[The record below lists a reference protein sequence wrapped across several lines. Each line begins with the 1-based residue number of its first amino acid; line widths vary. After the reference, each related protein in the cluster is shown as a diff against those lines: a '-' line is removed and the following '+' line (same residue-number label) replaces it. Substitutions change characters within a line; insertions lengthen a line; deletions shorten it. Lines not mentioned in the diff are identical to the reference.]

1 MKKTLL
7 QDSRFAASRGALISL
22 ALVLI
27 TLAAYWQ
34 VGQFDFVHYD
44 DDRYVFQNP
53 RVLTGLKP
61 ENIVWAFQTLHTGNW
76 HPLTWLS
83 LMADAQLFGLNAG
96 GYHLVNLLFHLLNIL
111 LLYSVLRMTTGS
123 VWRSAAVASLFA
135 LHPLHVE
142 SVAWVAER
150 KDVLCTFF
158 LLLTL
163 LAYARYAKTPG
174 YKTYLPVVLCFTLGL
189 LAKPMVV
196 TLPFVLLLMD
206 CWPLKRLAIG
216 VGAKPAKSEGNPA
229 AKSIGGLLYEKLP
242 LFALTAG
249 SILVTLLAQRAEIVA
264 MQRLPIPL
272 RISNALVSYCDYLLK
287 TPWPIPLAILYPHP
301 EGIPP
306 WQAIA
311 AAVILLTITALAAR
325 TARSRPYLLVGW
337 LWYLGTLV
345 PVIGIIQVGVQ
356 SMADRY
362 TYIPL
367 IGIFIAAVWLLSE
380 WTSRPGYQKYA
391 LPTLWLA
398 TAAFLFTVTQAQL
411 EHWRNSEALFSHA
424 LAVTKNN
431 YVMHTNM
438 GALLAIRGNL
448 PGAIS
453 QYGEALKIRPDDLEA
468 NYNLG
473 NLLLRQGK
481 FGEAIPFYG
490 AAIRS
495 KPDFAPARNNLGIA
509 LGQNGEQERAL
520 DQFREAV
527 RLDPGYQ
534 EARNNLKIALA
545 RLEKTKE
552 PILPKPPA
560 EAAKT
565 GDTLRQ
571 GVPVTADAQLK
582 AGIALVEKG
591 DLAGAIDRFKAA
603 LKRDPNHYDANV
615 HLGLSLAHQRNFDE
629 AIPLFR
635 KAIQINP
642 KRVEIY
648 NSLGVALA
656 NTGKIDEAISQL
668 KKAIKLDPHFAK
680 AHNSLGVILAK
691 SGKIE
696 EGLSH
701 LQEAVRLQPDYPEAK
716 KNLEIMQGIKGR
728 D

>member
-1 MKKTLL
+1 MKKTSLR
-7 QDSRFAASRGALISL
+7 DSSFAVSRGALICL
-22 ALVLI
+22 ALALLTV
-27 TLAAYWQ
+27 AAYWQ
-34 VGQFDFVHYD
+34 VHTFDFVSYD
-44 DDRYVFQNP
+44 DDRYVLQNP
-53 RVLTGLKP
+53 HVHTGLKP
-61 ENIVWAFQTLHTGNW
+61 ENIGWAFKSMHASNW

-83 LMADAQLFGLNAG
+83 LMLDAQIFGLNAG
-96 GYHLVNLLFHLLNIL
+96 GYHVVNLLFHIFNTIL
-111 LLYSVLRMTTGS
+111 LYIMLHAMTGAP
-123 VWRSAAVASLFA
+123 WRSAAVAVLFA

-142 SVAWVAER
+142 SVAWTAER
-150 KDVLCTFF
+150 KDVLSTFF
-158 LLLTL
+158 MMLTL
-163 LAYARYAKTPG
+163 SCYVRYARTPG
-174 YKTYLPVVLCFTLGL
+174 YKTYLPIVFFFALGL

-196 TLPFVLLLMD
+196 TLPFVLLLLD
-206 CWPLKRLAIG
+206 YWPLKRFGLDIS
-216 VGAKPAKSEGNPA
+216 AKPLKDEANATAKKMGR
-229 AKSIGGLLYEKLP
+229 LLFEKLP
-242 LFALTAG
+242 LFGLAAI
-249 SILVTLLAQRAEIVA
+249 SVVVTLLAQRAEIVT
-264 MQRLPIPL
+264 MQYLPVSL
-272 RISNALVSYCDYLLK
+272 RISNALVSYCGYLGK
-287 TPWPIPLAILYPHP
+287 AIWPIPLTVLYPHP
-301 EGIPP
+301 EFIPL
-306 WQAIA
+306 WQTIGATT
-311 AAVILLTITALAAR
+311 ILVTITALAVR
-325 TARSRPYLLVGW
+325 TVRRHPYFLVGW

-380 WTSRPGYQKYA
+380 WTNRPGYQKYV
-391 LPTLWLA
+391 LPAVWIAMT
-398 TAAFLFTVTQAQL
+398 AFLFTVTQAQL
-411 EHWRNSEALFSHA
+411 EHWRNSKALFSHA

-438 GALLAIRGNL
+438 GALLAIKGNL
-448 PGAIS
+448 PDAIS
-453 QYGEALKIRPDDLEA
+453 QYGEAIKIRPDDLEA

-481 FGEAIPFYG
+481 FQEAIPFYG

-509 LGQNGEQERAL
+509 LGQSGEQERAL

-527 RLDPGYQ
+527 RLDPGHQ
-534 EARNNLKIALA
+534 EARNNLKMALT
-545 RLEKTKE
+545 RMEKAKE
-552 PILPKPPA
+552 PILPKHPA
-560 EAAKT
+560 ETAKT
-565 GDTLRQ
+565 DPETS
-571 GVPVTADAQLK
+571 TADAQLK

-591 DLAGAIDRFKAA
+591 DLAGAIGRFKAA
-603 LKRDPNHYDANV
+603 LKRDPNLYDANV

-635 KAIQINP
+635 KAIQLNP

-668 KKAIKLDPHFAK
+668 KKAIRLDPHFAK

-716 KNLEIMQGIKGR
+716 KNLEIVEGIKAR
-728 D
+728 N